1 MKLFNSLFVL
11 LAVFALAACGTDS
24 NNNSV
29 PGQSAPTPIGLLQVL
44 HASPDAPAVNVLI
57 DGAEVFSGVD
67 YKTAS
72 AERFLIAGTHSVQV
86 DAILP
91 GGGTTPVFGPAD
103 VDFAADTITTI
114 SAVGPVSIPLDVSVE
129 TKPDTEAAGAARIF
143 VLHATSGLSLDPD
156 LEVLTEALPVDVYV
170 DAYSEPN
177 AAVGASAPFTFAFKE
192 TLGPLE
198 LAPGD
203 YQIRVTLSGSLDPV
217 YDSGKVSLAAGDD
230 LTLAAVPNVS
240 GGPAA
245 VTLLALGAD
254 GSGDIL
260 DVNTPTGLRV
270 GHLSPDTDPVDIV
283 VNGGVYL
290 DNVPYPAVTGIAPLP
305 ADTYAVSITTAD
317 GGAVAFG
324 PADLT
329 LEAGTWYTVLATD
342 VNANLTVDILTDDA
356 RPVALYGKVRIY
368 HASPTAQNVDIYV
381 TGPEDDINDIDMPTL
396 PNVPF
401 GANTGYIPLDE
412 GEYKVTVAPAGT
424 KTEAIVAMVPVSAGS
439 VYTAIAIDDPD
450 TGGFD
455 AILLEDVLDVAVDD

>member
-1 MKLFNSLFVL
+1 MKPFTRILIVL
-11 LAVFALAACGTDS
+11 GAMALAACSGT
-24 NNNSV
+24 NSLDGV
-29 PGQSAPTPIGLLQVL
+29 EPPAGPNPVGQLQVL
-44 HASPDAPAVNVLI
+44 HASPDAPAVNVLL
-57 DGAEVFSGVD
+57 DGVEILSGVD

-72 AERFLIAGTHSVQV
+72 DERFLIAGIHSVQV

-91 GGGTTPVFGPAD
+91 GGATATVFGPAD
-103 VDFAADTITTI
+103 VNFAADTITTI

-129 TKPDTEAAGAARIF
+129 TKPDTESAAAARIF
-143 VLHATSGLSLDPD
+143 VLHATSGISLG
-156 LEVLTEALPVDVYV
+156 LGEEALPVDVYV
-170 DAYSEPN
+170 DAWSEPN
-177 AAVGASAPFTFAFKE
+177 AAVGDSMPFTFSFKE

-203 YQIRVTLSGSLDPV
+203 YQIRVTLEGSLDPV
-217 YDSGKVSLAAGDD
+217 YDSGRVSLAAGDD

-245 VTLLALGAD
+245 VTLLALGAG

-290 DNVPYPAVTGIAPLP
+290 DDVPYPAVTGIAPLA

-342 VNANLTVDILTDDA
+342 VNANLTVDILADDA

-381 TGPEDDINDIDMPTL
+381 TGPEDDINDIDTPTL

-412 GEYKVTVAPAGT
+412 GDYKVTVAPAGT
-424 KTEAIVAMVPVSAGS
+424 KTEAIVAMVPVSAGG

-450 TGGFD
+450 TGGFA
-455 AILLEDVLDVAVDD
+455 AILLEDVLDVVDD

>member
-1 MKLFNSLFVL
+1 MKSFKSIFVVL
-11 LAVFALAACGTDS
+11 TAMALAACDS
-24 NNNSV
+24 NNNNPNSV
-29 PGQSAPTPIGLLQVL
+29 EPPAGPRPTAQLQVL
-44 HASPDAPAVNVLI
+44 HASPDAPAVNVLV
-57 DGAEVFSGVD
+57 DDAVVLSGVD

-91 GGGTTPVFGPAD
+91 DGATAPVFGPAD
-103 VDFAADTITTI
+103 VNFAADTVTTI

-129 TKPDTEAAGAARIF
+129 VKPDTAPSAGSARIF
-143 VLHATSGLSLDPD
+143 VLHATSGLSLG
-156 LEVLTEALPVDVYV
+156 LAAAELPVDVYV
-170 DAYSEPN
+170 DAWSEPN
-177 AAVGASAPFTFAFKE
+177 ADVGASMPFTFEFKE

-198 LAPGD
+198 LPAGD

-217 YDSGKVSLAAGDD
+217 YDSGRVSLADGND

-245 VTLLALGAD
+245 VTLLALGAG

-260 DVNTPTGLRV
+260 DANTPTGLRV

-283 VNGGVYL
+283 VNGGVFL
-290 DNVPYPAVTGIAPLP
+290 DNVPFTAVTGIAALP
-305 ADTYAVSITTAD
+305 ADTYSVSITTAD
-317 GGAVAFG
+317 GSAIAFG
-324 PADLT
+324 PADLA
-329 LEAGTWYTVLATD
+329 LEAGTWYSVLATD
-342 VNANLTVDILTDDA
+342 FNSNLTVDILTDDP

-381 TGPEDDINDIDMPTL
+381 TGPEDDINDIATPTL

-401 GANTGYIPLDE
+401 GANTGYIPLNE

-424 KTEAIVAMVPVSAGS
+424 KTEAIVAIVPVSAGG

-450 TGGFD
+450 TGGFA
-455 AILLEDVLDVAVDD
+455 AILLEDVLQVADD